1 MYLIVVTPIGVTTF
15 FMKEKGKLRRYL
27 KSLGPGIITGAS
39 DDDPSGIA
47 TYSQAGAGF
56 GLGLL
61 WMAPFTF
68 PLMAALQGMCARIGM
83 VTGQGLTNT
92 LKKYYHPLIIYLML
106 IFSVPAIILNI
117 GADIAGMGAVTN
129 LLFPAIPSFVF
140 SFIFTII
147 LMTAII
153 IYPYQKIAAILKW
166 LCLSILLYLIVPF
179 IVHVDWSRV
188 LRSTFIPHIEL
199 NKDFIEMV
207 VAILGTTIS
216 PYLFFWQATMEAED
230 IEHQQKKI
238 MVDKQ
243 VIQHMAADVN
253 TGMFASNLVMLFIIL
268 TTGVVLYNAGVRD
281 VNTVEQAA
289 KALEPLA
296 GKFSY
301 IFFALGV
308 IGTGFLAIPVLTGS
322 LSYMLAETFGWSE
335 GLDKKFHEARAF
347 YIVII
352 LSLIIGLL
360 INVMGISP
368 MKALIF
374 TAILYGVT
382 SPVMIAVV
390 LHIGNNKK
398 IMKEFTNTRLSNTLG
413 VITFII
419 MTLSAVVLIYF
430 LFK

>member
-1 MYLIVVTPIGVTTF
+1 
-15 FMKEKGKLRRYL
+15 MKKDNRLKRYM
-27 KSLGPGIITGAS
+27 KTLGPGLITGAS

-47 TYSQAGAGF
+47 TYSQVGAGY
-56 GLGLL
+56 GLALL

-83 VTGQGLTNT
+83 VTSQGLTHT
-92 LKKYYHPLIIYLML
+92 LKNHYPKTILYLML

-129 LLFPAIPSFVF
+129 LLFPSIPSFVF
-140 SFIFTII
+140 SLFFTVIMMAVII
-147 LMTAII
+147 A
-153 IYPYQKIAAILKW
+153 YPYQKIAGILKW
-166 LCLSILLYLIVPF
+166 FCLSILLYLIVPF
-179 IVHVDWSRV
+179 FVHVNWKQV
-188 LRSTFIPHIEL
+188 LLATCIPHIEL

-230 IEHQQKKI
+230 VEHSQKQI
-238 MVDKQ
+238 IVDKHA
-243 VIQHMAADVN
+243 IRNMRADVN

-268 TTGVVLYNAGVRD
+268 TTGVVLYNSGIRD
-281 VNTVEQAA
+281 INTVDQAA

-301 IFFALGV
+301 VFFALGV
-308 IGTGFLAIPVLTGS
+308 IGTGFLAIPVLAGS
-322 LSYMLAETFGWSE
+322 LSYMLAESFGWQE
-335 GLDKKFHEARAF
+335 GLDKKFQEARAF

-352 LSLIIGLL
+352 LSLAIGLM
-360 INVMGISP
+360 INVLGISP
-368 MKALIF
+368 MKALIY

-398 IMKEFTNTRLSNTLG
+398 IMNNFTNSRLSNVLG
-413 VITFII
+413 FITFIV
-419 MTLSAVVLIYF
+419 MTLAAVALIYF
-430 LFK
+430 QFK

>member
-1 MYLIVVTPIGVTTF
+1 
-15 FMKEKGKLRRYL
+15 MKKAGKFRGYL
-27 KSLGPGIITGAS
+27 KTLGPGLITGAS

-56 GLGLL
+56 GLGFL

-68 PLMAALQGMCARIGM
+68 PMMAALQGMCARIGL
-83 VTGQGLTNT
+83 VTTSGLTNT
-92 LKKYYHPLIIYLML
+92 LKKYYHPVILYAML

-129 LLFPAIPSFVF
+129 LLFPQIPSFLF
-140 SFIFTII
+140 SFVYTVI
-147 LMTAII
+147 LMII
-153 IYPYQKIAAILKW
+153 IVYYPYQKIAGILKW

-179 IVHVDWSRV
+179 LVHVDWKKV
-188 LRSTFIPHIEL
+188 LLATIVPHFEL
-199 NKDFIEMV
+199 NKNFIEML

-230 IEHQQKKI
+230 MKHQQKKI
-238 MVDKQ
+238 MVDKR
-243 VIQHMAADVN
+243 ILKNMLADVN
-253 TGMFASNLVMLFIIL
+253 AGMFASNLVMLFIIL
-268 TTGVVLYNAGVRD
+268 STGVVLYSAGIREI
-281 VNTVEQAA
+281 NTVDQAA

-301 IFFALGV
+301 ICFALGV
-308 IGTGFLAIPVLTGS
+308 VGTGFLAIPVLTGS
-322 LSYMLAETFGWSE
+322 LSYNVAETFGWKE
-335 GLDKKFHEARAF
+335 GLDKKFNEAKSF

-352 LSLIIGLL
+352 SSMIIGLL

-374 TAILYGVT
+374 TAILYGIT
-382 SPVMIAVV
+382 SPVMIAVI

-398 IMKEFTNTRLSNTLG
+398 IMGEFTNSRLSNILG
-413 VITFII
+413 V
-419 MTLSAVVLIYF
+419 MTLLVMTITAVLLIYYQ
-430 LFK
+430 FKN